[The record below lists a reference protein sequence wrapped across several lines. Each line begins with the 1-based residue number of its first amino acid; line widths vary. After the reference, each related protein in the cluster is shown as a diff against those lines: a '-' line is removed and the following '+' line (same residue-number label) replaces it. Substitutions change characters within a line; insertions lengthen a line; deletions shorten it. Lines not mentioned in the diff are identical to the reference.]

1 MYAHTMRSGV
11 YYRCRSTGAEI
22 GCGQGVREDRLLPWG
37 RALMVRLEGT
47 ADPAAVHHAVEAELG
62 HEAANV
68 RPVDALAQID
78 ANLERIG
85 LRFEWG
91 EFDADTYRAKRE
103 RLLLLRA
110 EVEQSAARLGDP
122 QLVLT
127 GLVQAWDTEDAMTR
141 RQLLWT
147 LFDEL
152 DFVSGRIIAAQ
163 PRREVEAEVAA
174 YLADW
179 QNHDGLGLRL
189 RFAEG
194 REVPDADASRVV
206 NLQ

>member
-1 MYAHTMRSGV
+1 
-11 YYRCRSTGAEI
+11 
-22 GCGQGVREDRLLPWG
+22 
-37 RALMVRLEGT
+37 
-47 ADPAAVHHAVEAELG
+47 
-62 HEAANV
+62 
-68 RPVDALAQID
+68 
-78 ANLERIG
+78 
-85 LRFEWG
+85 
-91 EFDADTYRAKRE
+91 
-103 RLLLLRA
+103 
-110 EVEQSAARLGDP
+110 
-122 QLVLT
+122 LVLT